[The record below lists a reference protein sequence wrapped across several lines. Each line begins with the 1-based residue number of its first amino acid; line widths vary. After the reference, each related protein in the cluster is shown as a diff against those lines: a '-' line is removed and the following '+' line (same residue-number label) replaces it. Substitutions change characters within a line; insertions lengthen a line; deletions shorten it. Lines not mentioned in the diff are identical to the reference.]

1 MKRLFFTITVLFT
14 VISVPLLTSWTPVFA
29 ADSRP
34 NFSYKICKNS
44 GGETIFSVLTG
55 LISPVN
61 FIADQSVTPEPAEQ
75 TVQKKIEPKQ
85 TEQNKPTQKT
95 VPVKQTEQDSF
106 IVLENIPYIKNGGI
120 HQQLDLYL
128 PKNYQTATQPFPL
141 IIVIHGGGWIGGSKD
156 SAKFVEWS
164 RFLAENGYAV
174 AAINYR
180 LRPKFLL
187 PTQII
192 DSKSAV
198 RWLRANAK
206 RYNLDAEHFGA
217 IGSSAG
223 GHLASS
229 LGTSAHVKEFDQGEN
244 LDQSGTVQAVV
255 DFCGPSDFLTFR
267 ADEKSAKGLFGE
279 NAGNQ
284 DIIEKTSPLHTVT
297 KNAAPFL
304 IVHAIDDERVPME
317 QGKRLHE
324 SLQKSGVESDFIE
337 LSSGGHG
344 SPLFK
349 SPETKKRILDFFGK
363 HLKK

>member
-14 VISVPLLTSWTPVFA
+14 VISVPLLMSWTQVFA

-34 NFSYKICKNS
+34 NFDYKNSKNS
-44 GGETIFSVLTG
+44 GGETIFSVFTG
-55 LISPVN
+55 LISPVK
-61 FIADQSVTPEPAEQ
+61 FIADQSVTPEPAKQ
-75 TVQKKIEPKQ
+75 KQ
-85 TEQNKPTQKT
+85 TEQNNPVQKNNPDQKT
-95 VPVKQTEQDSF
+95 VPVKQTEHDSF
-106 IVLENIPYIKNGGI
+106 IVLENIPYIKDGGI

-164 RFLAENGYAV
+164 RFFAENGYAV
-174 AAINYR
+174 ASINYR

-206 RYNLDAEHFGA
+206 KYNLDAEHFGA

-223 GHLASS
+223 GHLVSS

-244 LDQSGTVQAVV
+244 LDQSGTIQAVV

-267 ADEKSAKGLFGE
+267 ADTKTAKGLFGE
-279 NAGNQ
+279 NTDNP
-284 DIIEKTSPLHTVT
+284 DIIKKTSPLHTVT
-297 KNAAPFL
+297 KNAAPFP
-304 IVHAIDDERVPME
+304 DCSCD
-317 QGKRLHE
+317 
-324 SLQKSGVESDFIE
+324 
-337 LSSGGHG
+337 
-344 SPLFK
+344 
-349 SPETKKRILDFFGK
+349 
-363 HLKK
+363 